1 MTELQVAVVAVD
13 HKVWSGPAKSVVAK
27 TPEGEIGI
35 LPGHEPVLSLLVNG
49 VVRIETSDGQKVPV
63 AVHGGF
69 FSVDSNEVKV
79 LAEIAELG
87 ADIDVTRAQAA
98 LDRASGSESPEKL
111 AAYRRAE
118 VRLKAAAEVTA
129 SGLHS

>member
-1 MTELQVAVVAVD
+1 MAELQVAVVAVD
-13 HKVWSGPAKSVVAK
+13 HKVWSGVAKSVVAK

-35 LPGHEPVLSLLVNG
+35 LPGHEPVLSLLVDG
-49 VVRIETSDGQKVPV
+49 VVRIETTEGQKISV

-69 FSVDSNEVKV
+69 FAVDSNEVKV
-79 LAEIAELG
+79 LAEVAELD
-87 ADIDVTRAQAA
+87 AEIDVARAQAA
-98 LDRASGSESPEKL
+98 LDRASGADSAEQL

-118 VRLKAAAEVTA
+118 TRLKAAADATA

>member
-1 MTELQVAVVAVD
+1 M
-13 HKVWSGPAKSVVAK
+13 
-27 TPEGEIGI
+27 
-35 LPGHEPVLSLLVNG
+35 
-49 VVRIETSDGQKVPV
+49 
-63 AVHGGF
+63 
-69 FSVDSNEVKV
+69 DSNEVKV

-87 ADIDVTRAQAA
+87 ADVDIARAQAA
-98 LDRASGSESPEKL
+98 LDRASGSEAPEKL

>member
-1 MTELQVAVVAVD
+1 MAELNVSVVAVD
-13 HKVWSGPAKSVVAK
+13 RNVWSGAAKSLVAK

-35 LPGHEPVLSLLVNG
+35 LPNHEPVLSLLVDG
-49 VVRIETSDGQKVPV
+49 LVWIEPVDGKRFAV

-69 FSVDSNEVKV
+69 FSMDSNEVRV

-87 ADIDVTRAQAA
+87 ADIDVDRAQAA
-98 LDRASGSESPEKL
+98 LSRAKGEDSPEAL
-111 AAYRRAE
+111 AAVHRAE
-118 VRLKAAAEVTA
+118 TRLKAAASVTA